1 MLKLS
6 RPIALLL
13 SIFCMHTV
21 WAHEYGSDYFVMF
34 HPFAYPSQAG
44 QTLVPVYL
52 RFIRLMGT
60 DKLIGVECR
69 YAGSAEF
76 RANQDLQAP
85 AIPYITVSPD
95 QSFDIEDPNTPHIL
109 LKDIRLPFGFMRHYD
124 MKLIFEKSGPIDLTV
139 AVGM

>member
-1 MLKLS
+1 MLNLS
-6 RPIALLL
+6 RRIALLL
-13 SIFCMHTV
+13 SVFCMHSV
-21 WAHEYGSDYFVMF
+21 VAHEYPSDYFVMF

-44 QTLVPVYL
+44 QTVVPVYL
-52 RFIRLMGT
+52 RFISLTGS

-69 YAGSAEF
+69 YAESAEF

-85 AIPYITVSPD
+85 AIPYIAVSSG

-109 LKDIRLPFGFMRHYD
+109 LRDIRLPFGFMRHYD